1 VTTRISFVIPVRD
14 DAAHLRRCLAAIRES
29 AGPLAHEIVVVDHG
43 SVDDSAGVARA
54 AGATVL
60 ARAAGGRVA
69 ELRNAG
75 AAAASAPL
83 LAFID
88 ADHEIDRGW
97 VAAALAL
104 FESPDIAAAGAPY
117 SAPEEAT
124 WVQRTYDGLRRHAS
138 GVRETE
144 WLPSGNLIVHRT
156 DFEALGGFD
165 ASLDTCEDVDFC
177 QRLRRLGRRL
187 VASDDL
193 RSVHR
198 GDPPTLKALFF
209 GELWRGRDNLRV
221 SLRDLRLASA
231 PSLAIPLLHL
241 LGIVAIALGIAT
253 WLAGGWRVAAA
264 GLALVGTLVVLRS
277 AALLSR
283 RGVGSA
289 RAALEVVLV
298 SAVYDAARAL
308 ALLAPFGHAL
318 RRKS

>member
-1 VTTRISFVIPVRD
+1 MPVISFVIPVRN

-29 AGPLAHEIVVVDHG
+29 AGPAGHEIVVIDNA
-43 SVDDSAGVARA
+43 STDESAAVARE
-54 AGATVL
+54 AGAAVIPLTS
-60 ARAAGGRVA
+60 GRVA

-75 AAAASAPL
+75 AAAAAGSL

-104 FESPDIAAAGAPY
+104 FERAGTAAAGAPY
-117 SAPEEAT
+117 SAPDEGT
-124 WVQRTYDGLRRHAS
+124 WVQRTYDRFRRHAAGS
-138 GVRETE
+138 RDVD
-144 WLPSGNLIVHRT
+144 WLPSGNLIVRRA
-156 DFEALGGFD
+156 DFDALGGFD

-177 QRLRRLGRRL
+177 QRLRQRGGRL
-187 VASDDL
+187 VASDRL

-198 GDPPTLKALFF
+198 GDPTTLKALFF

-231 PSLAIPLLHL
+231 PSVAIPLLHL
-241 LGIVAIALGIAT
+241 VGLAAVALGAAT

-264 GLALVGTLVVLRS
+264 GLALVGALVLIRAASLLR
-277 AALLSR
+277 R
-283 RGVGSA
+283 RRAESA
-289 RAALEVVLV
+289 RAALEVLLV